1 MTIGVSGP
9 IAPARKRSATGRA
22 LLTGTVAGTWTS
34 GLVLAGYGTA
44 SIAAGGSV
52 DPWPELGANALRML
66 AIAAMFTVPA
76 AVAVFFILFSA
87 TAEQR
92 VRQRVRV
99 FAAVGG
105 AIGLI
110 LGALFLQWVF
120 ALVGLVAGAAGAA
133 VGLLAAVRAPR
144 SWFIVGVAVLVT
156 IAAVVQGFRVP

>member
-1 MTIGVSGP
+1 MQQARDVS
-9 IAPARKRSATGRA
+9 AAWRAR
-22 LLTGTVAGTWTS
+22 LTGTVAGTWTS

-52 DPWPELGANALRML
+52 DLWPELGANALRMF
-66 AIAAMFTVPA
+66 AIAAMFAVPA

-87 TAEQR
+87 TVEQR
-92 VRQRVRV
+92 LRQRVLV
-99 FAAVGG
+99 FAAVGA

-110 LGALFLQWVF
+110 LGTLFLQWVL

-144 SWFIVGVAVLVT
+144 SWFLVGVAVLVT
-156 IAAVVQGFRVP
+156 VAAIVQGFRVP